1 MYIYTSQE
9 PITVNVALTPVELA
23 AFEHLGVELSLIGEI
38 VNFESKC
45 ASYFLSKRVELLKEG
60 ALSKP
65 TSIVHSF
72 RGVDFVY
79 ESYNGEHFS
88 VMYYIQVR
96 ITRKVF
102 SSVKVFNKYFI
113 VQHVQDVP
121 LIIGNCRMEIG
132 MSDKLHMEYELF
144 ENKFHLNDV
153 ITGRLFFREVLTKIR
168 NIEIVLLR
176 KERVRTLKSGER
188 EDTMND
194 VMNFDYCVVGTSEA
208 CDGQPMGGDV
218 IPFRMYLKG
227 RGLSPTVKRGEF
239 FSVNY
244 YVKIQVVLEN
254 EKVLYK
260 NQEIVLWRK
269 EYG

>member
-9 PITVNVALTPVELA
+9 PITAHITLTPVEIA
-23 AFEHLGVELSLIGEI
+23 SFDHLGVELCLIGEI
-38 VNFESKC
+38 LNFDTKC
-45 ASYFLSKRVELLKEG
+45 ASYFLSKRIELLKEG
-60 ALSKP
+60 TLCKP
-65 TSIVHSF
+65 TTFTHAF

-88 VMYYIQVR
+88 VMYYIQLK

-102 SSVKVFNKYFI
+102 NSVKVYNKYFI
-113 VQHVQDVP
+113 VQHVQDAP
-121 LIIGNCRMEIG
+121 LIVGNCRMEIG

-153 ITGRLFFREVLTKIR
+153 ITGRLFFKEVLTMIR

-176 KERVRTLKSGER
+176 KEKVRTLTSCDKDDE
-188 EDTMND
+188 M
-194 VMNFDYCVVGTSEA
+194 MNFDYCVVGISEA
-208 CDGQPMGGDV
+208 CDGQPMEGNV

-227 RGLSPTVKRGEF
+227 RGLSPTVKRGEV

-260 NQEIVLWRK
+260 NQEVVLWRK